1 MSTQIE
7 SSNVNAHRSRW
18 KALSDWYTAFEEG
31 MNFDP
36 NEYAINS
43 IQVLSQQVAQLEAR
57 VIELESQASTNV
69 GQ

>member
-7 SSNVNAHRSRW
+7 NSNVNTHRSRW

-43 IQVLSQQVAQLEAR
+43 IQVLSQKVAQLETK
-57 VIELESQASTNV
+57 VNELLDQKESTQ
-69 GQ
+69 